1 MEQEKAEFENQ
12 EKKIEELAFLRHE
25 WNNHLAVLYYLLDNS
40 GDREEVIQI
49 LTKLK
54 KKVLISQKDIEA
66 ENGE

>member
-1 MEQEKAEFENQ
+1 M
-12 EKKIEELAFLRHE
+12 RHE